1 MDDSIEELTRKR
13 VAYHPPP
20 QRTDMSRRLDLTV
33 ETGTIQP
40 PQTAA
45 ESLILQQHRWKTMK
59 RKDAW
64 SEHHSVWNI
73 DRGRCNSENCPGRK
87 RTTTKEAYM
96 DPMIPDI
103 NVWNAVLNLE
113 GIHTLVLILVT
124 VLLEIAMINLYH
136 NKYHGKEVEAP
147 QLLREAYYRVQ
158 HHLLPSHYLSVRV
171 QTHILQEYC
180 EETYR
185 ITRSV

>member
-87 RTTTKEAYM
+87 RTTTQEANRSY
-96 DPMIPDI
+96 DTRYKKCVECSFKFGRNPYFGTDFS
-103 NVWNAVLNLE
+103 N
-113 GIHTLVLILVT
+113 GVT
-124 VLLEIAMINLYH
+124 RNCH
-136 NKYHGKEVEAP
+136 D
-147 QLLREAYYRVQ
+147 
-158 HHLLPSHYLSVRV
+158 
-171 QTHILQEYC
+171 
-180 EETYR
+180 
-185 ITRSV
+185 

>member
-1 MDDSIEELTRKR
+1 MDGVI
-13 VAYHPPP
+13 
-20 QRTDMSRRLDLTV
+20 QRTVRGGK
-33 ETGTIQP
+33 E
-40 PQTAA
+40 
-45 ESLILQQHRWKTMK
+45 QQHKK
-59 RKDAW
+59 L
-64 SEHHSVWNI
+64 I
-73 DRGRCNSENCPGRK
+73 
-87 RTTTKEAYM
+87 
-96 DPMIPDI
+96 DPMIPDTK
-103 NVWNAVLNLE
+103 NAWNAVLNLE